1 MNIRTRYKFNSIL
14 ISLVFLVTIFA
25 SLIGS
30 ILEEDARVSKA
41 EKRTLARFPPFKLRG
56 GSIKRFPGLFD
67 DYYADHFGGRDWLSS
82 TYRRIKLVL
91 GDSPSRDVTFG
102 KAGWLFLGSIRT
114 GYNNY
119 GNPMGDARNVGRYSE
134 GDLQKVASYMST
146 MKQWLNAQG
155 IEYLFVL
162 VPNKHTVYPEF
173 LPDYIQK
180 VNPQSSSDQLV
191 DYIRGHTDVT
201 LVDLRQ
207 RLLGSKKEHLL
218 YGMKDSHWNHYAANI
233 AQYEIFQAIASY
245 FPHAVKP
252 HYYQMTPG
260 TGHTG
265 GDLAEMIGIR
275 NFKELTPGPVFKKS
289 CKPVKRP
296 GDADETDIY
305 SETCDTA
312 QLKTLIF
319 RDSFFNFL
327 RPYFSR
333 QVSRITYVWG
343 TLDFQ
348 ILKQQLG
355 IEKPDLVI
363 EEMVERKL
371 PYIPNPIPELNLTYE
386 GLEQSVMNQPMPE
399 E

>member
-1 MNIRTRYKFNSIL
+1 MNIRTLYKLNSIF

-25 SLIGS
+25 SLIGGV
-30 ILEEDARVSKA
+30 LEEDARVSKA
-41 EKRTLARFPPFKLRG
+41 EKRTLARFPAVELRV

-82 TYRRIKLVL
+82 TYRYIKLTL
-91 GDSPSRDVTFG
+91 GDSPSQDVTFG
-102 KAGWLFLGSIRT
+102 KEGWLFLGSIRS

-119 GNPMGDARNVGRYSE
+119 CNPMGDARNVDRYSE

-191 DYIRGHTDVT
+191 DYIRDHTDVT
-201 LVDLRQ
+201 LVDLRKC
-207 RLLGSKKEHLL
+207 LLASKKEHRL
-218 YGMKDSHWNHYAANI
+218 YSTKDSHWNHYAANI
-233 AQYEIFQAIASY
+233 AQYEIFQAIASS
-245 FPHAVKP
+245 FPDAVNP
-252 HYYQMTPG
+252 HYYELTSG
-260 TGHTG
+260 TSTTG
-265 GDLAEMIGIR
+265 GDLADMIGIR
-275 NFKELTPGPVFKKS
+275 NFKESTPAPVFKKS

-296 GDADETDIY
+296 RDADETDTF
-305 SETCDTA
+305 SVTCDTA

-327 RPYFSR
+327 RPYFSH
-333 QVSRITYVWG
+333 QISRITYVWG
-343 TLDFQ
+343 ELDFQ

-371 PYIPNPIPELNLTYE
+371 PYIPDPIPELNLTYE
-386 GLEQSVMNQPMPE
+386 GLGQSVTH
-399 E
+399 